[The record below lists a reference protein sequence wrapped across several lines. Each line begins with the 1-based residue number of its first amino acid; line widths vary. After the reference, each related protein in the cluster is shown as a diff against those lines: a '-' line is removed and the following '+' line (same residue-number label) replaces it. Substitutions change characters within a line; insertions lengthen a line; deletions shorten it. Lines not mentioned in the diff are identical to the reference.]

1 MSSRS
6 QRSRARGFTLVEVMI
21 SMAVLAVTIL
31 GVLMM
36 LMAAEALSED
46 SKNLTQAVE
55 DARSIMER
63 IRKDVETNADMAT
76 FVTNY
81 PESLYEDWV
90 TDQQAAATEF
100 VNLDGEAV
108 DVTLGDAGDDPLDV
122 TVTVSWNA
130 RGGRARSTMLQ
141 TQITNRG

>member
-1 MSSRS
+1 MNSHSR
-6 QRSRARGFTLVEVMI
+6 RSRARGFTLIEVMI
-21 SMAVLAVTIL
+21 AMAVLAVTIL

-46 SKNLTQAVE
+46 SKNLTTAVE

-63 IRKDVETNADMAT
+63 VRKDVETNADMST

-81 PESLYEDWV
+81 PDSSYEDWV
-90 TDQQAAATEF
+90 TDQQAAGTEF

-108 DVTLGDAGDDPLDV
+108 DVTLGNVGDDPLDV
-122 TVTVSWNA
+122 TVTVSWND
-130 RGGRARSTMLQ
+130 RGGRVRSTTLQ